1 MYFCKVVCSN
11 FHGSECRDRP
21 GSELGYRVQ
30 HVRNAEDRGELQ
42 NDDPKGV
49 IYYYYLTVDC
59 LGIYF
64 PSLGEFGASEIS
76 LIRPMES
83 RSCQF
88 SKSPVRI
95 TGMKPAKN
103 FSEGLVLDQ

>member
-1 MYFCKVVCSN
+1 MQ
-11 FHGSECRDRP
+11 GGECRDRP

-49 IYYYYLTVDC
+49 IYYYYYLTVDC
-59 LGIYF
+59 VGIYF
-64 PSLGEFGASEIS
+64 SWLGEFDAFKIS

>member
-1 MYFCKVVCSN
+1 MYFCRLFEISKGASVVI
-11 FHGSECRDRP
+11 GRAI
-21 GSELGYRVQ
+21 SELGYRVQ
-30 HVRNAEDRGELQ
+30 HVRNAQDRGELQ

-49 IYYYYLTVDC
+49 IIRYLMVDC

-64 PSLGEFGASEIS
+64 SWLGDFDAFEIS
-76 LIRPMES
+76 LIRPIEP

-88 SKSPVRI
+88 SQSPVRI
-95 TGMKPAKN
+95 AVMKPANN